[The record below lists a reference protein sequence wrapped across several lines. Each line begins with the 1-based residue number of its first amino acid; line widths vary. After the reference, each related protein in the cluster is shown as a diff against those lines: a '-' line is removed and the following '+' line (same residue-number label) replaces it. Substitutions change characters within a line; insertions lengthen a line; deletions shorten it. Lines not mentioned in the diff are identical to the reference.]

1 MADGTKINA
10 ATVTGGDTIDTEQVG
25 SVKLPR
31 SKIALGVRDADDGD
45 VAAGNPMPVVFE
57 STPAVAV
64 SNFPATQPVSAAALP
79 LPAGAAADATLTG
92 GAAKA
97 QPVDASG
104 NVLGTTGHPVR
115 VDPVGTTPQPIT
127 AAALPLPAGAALA
140 SAQTDGSQ
148 RTQVTNFP
156 GTQPVSAVALP
167 LPAGAAVA
175 SAQTDGT
182 QKTRVVDAA
191 GHVLPAGDAA
201 ARAIVVALSDAI
213 SAILGTSAAPLRTD
227 PTGTTTQ
234 PISAASLPLPAGA
247 VADATITARLS
258 TLGQK
263 ASAASAPVVIASDQ
277 SPVPV
282 TGTMTVDLGGT
293 DGLAL
298 DATLTG
304 GTAKVQVT
312 DGSTTLGVALH
323 PLRTDPT
330 GTTTQ
335 PVSAAALPLPAGAA
349 TETTLGTRLADA
361 TLTARL
367 GTLGQKTSAGSAPVV
382 LASDQ
387 STVPISAASLPLPA
401 GAALDATVSA
411 RLGTL
416 GQKTMAAST
425 PVAIASDQAAV
436 PVSAASLPLPTGAAT
451 ETTLG
456 TRLADATIT
465 ARLGTLG
472 QKAMAG
478 AAPVVIASDQSAVPI
493 SAASLPLP
501 TGAALDATLTGG
513 TAKSRVTD
521 GTNTAAV
528 KAAST
533 AAAAT
538 DPALVVAVSPNNTV
552 PISAAS
558 LPLPTGAALDA
569 TLTARLGTVGQ
580 KAMAGSAPVVI
591 ASDQS
596 AVPISAASLP
606 LPTGAALDATLT
618 GGTQK
623 TKVTDGTNTA
633 NVKAASTAAIA
644 TDPALVVAISPNNT
658 VPISAASLP
667 LPTGA
672 ALDATLTGGT
682 AKARITDGTN
692 TAAVKAASTAAAA
705 TDPALVVA
713 ISPNN
718 TIPIS
723 AASLPLPTGAAL
735 DATLTGGTQ
744 KSKVVDASGNV
755 LPSAD
760 VAARALFA
768 KITDGTNTLPTM
780 DVAARAGFQKV
791 TDGTNT
797 AAVKAASTAAAATDP
812 AVVVAI
818 SPNNTIPISAA
829 SLPLPTG
836 AALDATLTGGTAKA
850 RITDGTNT
858 AAVKA
863 ASTAAAAADPA
874 LVVSLSPNSAVAQG
888 VAAAAASA
896 WPVKLTD
903 GTNTAPTGDVAAR
916 AGYERITDGTNTAAV
931 KAASTAALATD
942 PALVVAISPNT
953 PAVPMTLGNAQQT
966 PLSNAS
972 VSASS
977 SATYTG
983 IGHKE
988 FNLVVNIKNAPTGTT
1003 PTLTFQIQE
1012 LDPGDQSTAIGAAV
1026 VGTALIAAG
1035 TQTLKLPDCTTGCVK
1050 VTWTIGGTSSPTFTG
1065 VYATV
1070 SVKPTEDM
1078 VEQYAPVAEDN
1089 TNGVIAVTLKPLAVG
1104 IYAWAVGFS
1113 TALAASLIIKAASG
1127 VLRSLRVR
1135 LDSTAASATYY
1146 LQLFNST
1153 TLPADSTGTGSMLVA
1168 PVKVQFTTGTDQTV
1182 TLDYTDAGIAFST
1195 GLVVVLSSTE
1205 FTKTISG
1212 AYLSMSALYK

>member
-10 ATVTGGDTIDTEQVG
+10 ATVSGGDTIDTEQVG

-31 SKIALGVRDADDGD
+31 SKIALGVRDHDDGD

-57 STPAVAV
+57 STPAVSIA
-64 SNFPATQPVSAAALP
+64 NLPATQPVSAVALP
-79 LPAGAAADATLTG
+79 LPAGAALDATLSS

-104 NVLGTTGHPVR
+104 NVLGTSGHPVR
-115 VDPVGTTPQPIT
+115 VDPVGTTPQPIS
-127 AAALPLPAGAALA
+127 AAALPLPAGAATA
-140 SAQTDGSQ
+140 AAQADGSQ

-156 GTQPVSAVALP
+156 ATQPISAVSLP
-167 LPAGAAVA
+167 LPAGAAIA
-175 SAQTDGT
+175 SAQTDGS

-234 PISAASLPLPAGA
+234 PISGVVAVANFPSTQPVSAAALPLPAGA
-247 VADATITARLS
+247 AADATLTGRLG

-263 ASAASAPVVIASDQ
+263 ASAGSAPVVIASDQ
-277 SPVPV
+277 SPIPV
-282 TGTMTVDLGGT
+282 SGMVTVTLGGT
-293 DGLAL
+293 DGIALDSTLTSGAQATQVTNFPATQPVSAAALPLPAGAATDANLTARLGTLGQKAMAASAPVAIASDQSALPVTAAALPLPAGAAQDATITARLGTLGQKTGAGSAPVVIASDQGAVPISAASLPLPAGAAL
-298 DATLTG
+298 DATVSARLG
-304 GTAKVQVT
+304 
-312 DGSTTLGVALH
+312 TLGQKAMAASTPVAIASDQGAV
-323 PLRTDPT
+323 PI
-330 GTTTQ
+330 
-335 PVSAAALPLPAGAA
+335 SAAALPLPAGAA

-367 GTLGQKTSAGSAPVV
+367 GTLGQKTGAGS
-382 LASDQ
+382 
-387 STVPISAASLPLPA
+387 
-401 GAALDATVSA
+401 
-411 RLGTL
+411 
-416 GQKTMAAST
+416 
-425 PVAIASDQAAV
+425 
-436 PVSAASLPLPTGAAT
+436 
-451 ETTLG
+451 
-456 TRLADATIT
+456 
-465 ARLGTLG
+465 
-472 QKAMAG
+472 
-478 AAPVVIASDQSAVPI
+478 APVVIASDQTAVPI

-513 TAKSRVTD
+513 TQKSRVTD

-538 DPALVVAVSPNNTV
+538 DPALVVAVSPNNTI
-552 PISAAS
+552 PISAAA
-558 LPLPTGAALDA
+558 LPLPTGAAQDS
-569 TLTARLGTVGQ
+569 TITARLGTVGQ
-580 KAMAGSAPVVI
+580 KAMAGSAPVVL

-623 TKVTDGTNTA
+623 TRV
-633 NVKAASTAAIA
+633 
-644 TDPALVVAISPNNT
+644 
-658 VPISAASLP
+658 
-667 LPTGA
+667 
-672 ALDATLTGGT
+672 
-682 AKARITDGTN
+682 TDGTN

-768 KITDGTNTLPTM
+768 KITDGVNALPTM
-780 DVAARAGFQKV
+780 DAAARAGFQKL

-812 AVVVAI
+812 ALVVAV

-863 ASTAAAAADPA
+863 ASTAAAAADPS
-874 LVVSLSPNSAVAQG
+874 LVVAIHPTSPVTQG
-888 VAAAAASA
+888 TAAAVASA

-903 GTNTAPTGDVAAR
+903 GVNTAPVGDVASR
-916 AGYERITDGTNTAAV
+916 AGFERITDGTNTAAV
-931 KAASTAALATD
+931 KAASTAPAATD
-942 PALVVAISPNT
+942 PALVVAISQNT
-953 PAVPMTLGNAQQT
+953 PAVPMTLGNAQQLVLT
-966 PLSNAS
+966 NSNVIAS
-972 VSASS
+972 GSAV
-977 SATYTG
+977 YTG
-983 IGHKE
+983 LGHKE
-988 FNLVVNIKNAPTGTT
+988 VNLVINVTGSVTGTT
-1003 PTLTFQIQE
+1003 PTLTFSISE
-1012 LDPGDQSTAIGAAV
+1012 VDPQNTSTVIGATVTGAAI
-1026 VGTALIAAG
+1026 TATG
-1035 TQTLKLPDCTTGCVK
+1035 TQTLKLPDTTTGAVK
-1050 VTWTIGGTSSPTFTG
+1050 VIWTIGGTATPTFNGTY
-1065 VYATV
+1065 VTL
-1070 SVKPTEDM
+1070 SVKPTEDT
-1078 VEQYAPVAEDN
+1078 VEQFAPVAEDN
-1089 TNGVIAVTLKPLAVG
+1089 TNGVIAVSLKPLAVG

-1113 TALAASLIIKAASG
+1113 TALAASLIIKAAAG

-1135 LDSTAASATYY
+1135 LDSTAASGTFYI
-1146 LQLFNST
+1146 QLFNTT
-1153 TLPADSTGTGSMLVA
+1153 TLPADTTGTGSMLVA
-1168 PVKVQFTTGTDQTV
+1168 PVKVQFTTGTDQTI

-1205 FTKTISG
+1205 FTKTIAG
-1212 AYLSMSALYK
+1212 AFLSMSALFK